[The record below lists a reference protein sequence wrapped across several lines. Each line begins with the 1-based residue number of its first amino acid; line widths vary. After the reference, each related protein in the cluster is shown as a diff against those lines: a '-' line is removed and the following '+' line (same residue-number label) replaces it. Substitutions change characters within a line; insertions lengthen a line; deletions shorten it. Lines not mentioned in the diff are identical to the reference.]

1 MRGECARISERSPGP
16 ALTHARVG
24 RGINKAVSHSRLV
37 CVKSVC
43 EKSNRSKLSEIVRS
57 KETGVRVR
65 EITGSVMCAQPH
77 TSGAHTRMYGF
88 SLCTLYAYP
97 RIVITDLCVREKEL
111 TSGNTLCSLYWH

>member
-77 TSGAHTRMYGF
+77 TSGAHTRMLRLF
-88 SLCTLYAYP
+88 ALYAYP
-97 RIVITDLCVREKEL
+97 RIVICVREKEL